1 MCQEYF
7 QYVLSPLSVVCVE
20 TKSLADRG
28 RRDWGPRGGGER
40 MEGRGEGWIRLD
52 GNEWLGVELPC

>member
-20 TKSLADRG
+20 TKSLANRE
-28 RRDWGPRGGGER
+28 RRDWGLGGGEDGG
-40 MEGRGEGWIRLD
+40 EGREMD
-52 GNEWLGVELPC
+52 SS